1 MKYFIPDLRLGVLS
15 PPQSG
20 AMDKFGGLP
29 WGLPAEQWP
38 HCTTCKHGMA
48 LVAQLFHH
56 EQRLNLG
63 APGRCLFVF
72 MCSTPISGCSETFDP
87 KSGNNSSFVLEP
99 GELAAGLTRPPDAD
113 ASWPIWSA
121 QCCGLAGLRNCDRK
135 AWINVEAQVLGWR
148 EQEDGV
154 DPAVAPAFM
163 DFNGYWDLPRDQCER
178 IYSRTKLGGAP
189 YWLQGPPAEG
199 AWSFCAQ
206 FSDAFVFPPPMPLA
220 DDIGC
225 RVSTGAREDL
235 RSSDPKVLRH
245 DGPNEVCE
253 ISSPAPHS
261 PVGSW
266 SCGAAN
272 FGTGMAYL
280 LLKPNGAAPP
290 SCEFMW
296 QC

>member
-1 MKYFIPDLRLGVLS
+1 MKYFVPELRLGVLS
-15 PPQSG
+15 PPQNE

-29 WGLPAEQWP
+29 WGMPAGQWP
-38 HCTTCKHGMA
+38 RCTTCKHSMA

-56 EQRLNLG
+56 DQRLNLG

-99 GELAAGLTRPPDAD
+99 GELAAGLTRPPDSD

-121 QCCGLAGLRNCDRK
+121 QCSGLAGLRHLDGK

-148 EQEDGV
+148 EQDDGV
-154 DPAVAPAFM
+154 DPAGAPAFM
-163 DFNGYWDLPRDQCER
+163 DFNGYWDLPRDQRQR

-189 YWLQGPPAEG
+189 YWLQGPPAEDG
-199 AWSFCAQ
+199 GSFCAQ
-206 FSDAFVFPPPMPLA
+206 FSDAFVFPPPLPHA
-220 DDIGC
+220 DEIGC
-225 RVSTGAREDL
+225 RVSTGGRKNH

-245 DGPNEVCE
+245 DGPNEACE
-253 ISSPAPHS
+253 ISGPAPHS
-261 PVGSW
+261 PEGSW
-266 SCGAAN
+266 CCGAAN
-272 FGTGMAYL
+272 FGMGMAYL
-280 LLKPNGAAPP
+280 FLRSNGAAPP